1 MADEIREYIRAAQA
15 AELKGDKAQAVELFM
30 KAASLYRTEGRFSR
44 ALQMLRNASRLDQAR
59 TDIATEIRRLE
70 WLPETAL
77 ERAVVGDEGAEAK
90 ALEPLDAFGK
100 PDGEPPDES
109 RLIERGPTLADP
121 GHSAWCS
128 FCCRPDREVGAL
140 ISGPAGSYICGG
152 CIREARTLLGQKA
165 DATPAPAPAPVERRA
180 APAPAPERDAERRT
194 PVPLPAP
201 RPPPPEVPAPGLIPF
216 FGQAEAL
223 AVMELAMKAELPWV
237 LLLGPEGTGK
247 TTYLR
252 DLERRGKGHYAI
264 GAPGVLAAPP
274 RERLLL
280 DGLDRLPA
288 EELEKVFE
296 LANRIP
302 GRQVILA
309 FRGAMVAPPLRLEG
323 ESATLPVFTSHQ
335 LVQATEGKLPVL
347 VAEQMQAA
355 VVFQALGTEELSEI
369 GQRLIAARAAE
380 LDVGEDVINTLAEA
394 AARSPRSGH
403 ELRALVMRLP
413 SGSWKL
419 KAEGKGKDAEK

>member
-15 AELKGDKAQAVELFM
+15 AELKGEKAQAVEFFM
-30 KAASLYRTEGRFSR
+30 KAAALYRTEGRFSR
-44 ALQMLRNASRLDQAR
+44 ALQMLRNASRLDQGRA
-59 TDIATEIRRLE
+59 DIATEIRRLE

-77 ERAVVGDEGAEAK
+77 ERAVAGDDGAEAK
-90 ALEPLDAFGK
+90 ALEPLEAVGK
-100 PDGEPPDES
+100 PDAEPPDES
-109 RLIERGPTLADP
+109 RLLDRGPTLADP
-121 GHSAWCS
+121 AHSAWCS

-140 ISGPAGSYICGG
+140 VSGPAGSYICGG
-152 CIREARTLLGQKA
+152 CLREARTLLGQKA
-165 DATPAPAPAPVERRA
+165 DPAPAPAPVEWRA

-223 AVMELAMKAELPWV
+223 AVMELVMKAELPWV

-264 GAPGVLAAPP
+264 GAAGVLAAPP

-280 DGLDRLPA
+280 DGLDRLPP
-288 EELEKVFE
+288 EEIQKVFE

-309 FRGAMVAPPLRLEG
+309 FRGAMVTPPLELEG
-323 ESATLPVFTSHQ
+323 EAATLPVFTSHQ

-347 VAEQMQAA
+347 IAEQMQAT

-380 LDVGEDVINTLAEA
+380 LDVGEELIRALAEA

-413 SGSWKL
+413 AGSWKL
-419 KAEGKGKDAEK
+419 KAEGKGKDAGK